1 MLLLGL
7 GSSSVVGTGLALV
20 ALALWVVVAAYLIN
34 AVSRPSSRNDQD
46 FFGENNFYIY
56 NNSRNREENI
66 NQ

>member
-1 MLLLGL
+1 MLGL

-46 FFGENNFYIY
+46 FFGKKIFLH
-56 NNSRNREENI
+56 R
-66 NQ
+66 